1 MVKINLGK
9 LKNKESDIGA
19 FLQEKLGVAP
29 TVGGGSIT
37 IGNEDHPVKI
47 NDVKTYLKRY
57 IHREGLK
64 NETRILVE
72 KGEVNIVQSKRG
84 EEE

>member
-19 FLQEKLGVAP
+19 FLQEKLGVEP

-37 IGNEDHPVKI
+37 IGSEDHPVKV

-64 NETRILVE
+64 NEARVLVE